1 MPKEGF
7 HRSQFTFYASYFEAV
22 EQLPKAR
29 QLEAYRLI
37 TDYAL
42 HGTLPEEISP
52 RVGALFAAL
61 RPNIDASRAKAKA
74 RLKELSGTGGERDVL
89 SPTGQKIGEDLSP
102 TGCNKKE
109 KENKIKN
116 KYKNECKE
124 EREEEAEN
132 KGTFPCGVFAA
143 GAASD
148 LPSEAEREYSGLFAE
163 NPELREPM
171 EQLHRYWSRQGQPL
185 TGLDRQINVLALSVQ
200 EPEQQ
205 LESLRTML
213 QTGARLVPAAG
224 RPTGT

>member
-52 RVGALFAAL
+52 RVGALFAA
-61 RPNIDASRAKAKA
+61 
-74 RLKELSGTGGERDVL
+74 
-89 SPTGQKIGEDLSP
+89 
-102 TGCNKKE
+102 
-109 KENKIKN
+109 
-116 KYKNECKE
+116 
-124 EREEEAEN
+124 
-132 KGTFPCGVFAA
+132 
-143 GAASD
+143 
-148 LPSEAEREYSGLFAE
+148 
-163 NPELREPM
+163 LREPM